1 MTRPDTTTLLLIA
14 LALGFTWG
22 IAIAFIVTR

>member
-1 MTRPDTTTLLLIA
+1 MIRPNTSALLIA

-22 IAIAFIVTR
+22 VAIAFIVIG

>member
-1 MTRPDTTTLLLIA
+1 MNRPDPTLLLIA

-22 IAIAFIVTR
+22 VAIAFIVIR